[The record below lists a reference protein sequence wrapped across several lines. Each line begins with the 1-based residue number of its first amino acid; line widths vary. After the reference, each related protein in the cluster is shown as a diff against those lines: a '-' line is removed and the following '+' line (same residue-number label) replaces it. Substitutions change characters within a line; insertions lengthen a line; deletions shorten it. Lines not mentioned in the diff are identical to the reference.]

1 MAKLDAQL
9 MPSAV
14 APSPDTP
21 FQALVVPTI
30 RLRQT
35 VAAVKYWVRRANK
48 FDFRILVADNTNFA
62 QQINEKCDENL
73 YVDYSIR
80 NTECAYQGVNYSS
93 EIKDQSGVT
102 RSKAS
107 PFNEFRIVRTVLRTR
122 KASRKLLSFVKPG
135 YQKSDSI

>member
-1 MAKLDAQL
+1 MAKLDALL

-21 FQALVVPTI
+21 FQALVGATI

-48 FDFRILVADNTNFA
+48 FHFRIMVANNTNFA
-62 QQINEKCDENL
+62 EQINEKCDENL

-80 NTECAYQGVNYSS
+80 NTECAHHGVNYSS
-93 EIKDQSGVT
+93 EIMDQSGVA

-107 PFNEFRIVRTVLRTR
+107 PFNEFRIVSTVLRAR
-122 KASRKLLSFVKPG
+122 KASRRLLSFVKHG
-135 YQKSDSI
+135 YQKGVSI